1 MMESRAQ
8 KAVDYYVKS
17 GYNCAQAIVCT
28 YADLLELDPLIC
40 FKAAEAFG
48 TGMGCRLATCGAISG
63 AMILVGFKKSTG
75 NLDDDKTN
83 KSKVQTCE
91 LGSKIVKDFYEMNQT
106 VTCKDLKDPKS
117 GMFHSCL
124 DCIRD
129 VALLVE
135 KHVFEGTF
143 ESCV

>member
-1 MMESRAQ
+1 
-8 KAVDYYVKS
+8 
-17 GYNCAQAIVCT
+17 
-28 YADLLELDPLIC
+28 
-40 FKAAEAFG
+40 
-48 TGMGCRLATCGAISG
+48 MGCRLATCGAISG

-75 NLDDDKTN
+75 NMDDDKTN